1 MSEQQSR
8 TARIRA
14 LAKTD
19 EAAALAELKLFLTQT
34 FDIEVHDLQIN
45 YDQYSL
51 NSLNGFFRD
60 QKDRF
65 FFKFHQE
72 EGEEEMSGE
81 YYRADL
87 IAKAHL
93 PIDLPILTSVQ
104 PGEQILV
111 YRRRDDKRF
120 SDVLRELDA
129 EHDEKKAAIA
139 DLAERQLNEK
149 ILTVAMNSLHPVT
162 KEQVANEPIHRLF
175 YERLIDIKTREAP
188 GGRLKKFYI
197 DQMFAFPGAT
207 LSWAELS
214 SATLVLNGQ
223 TMSSTIGDIFD
234 QAIENLNPDQ
244 LANAGG
250 VVAHGDAHN
259 ANVWF
264 ENTNGEAHLSY
275 FDPAFAGEHFPSLL
289 AEAKA
294 TFHNIF
300 AHPFWLYDPQIAA
313 DRFHAHVSFEEGVLA
328 IETDWAL
335 TPVRER
341 LLRAKAEA
349 FWQPFLVHL
358 KNGGLLPENWEA
370 TLRSALAMS
379 PALVMNLRGN
389 VDRHNPTSSAIGFY
403 VTALV
408 GSQPVSG
415 DNVVT
420 EFINAIDPD
429 KQNMGVV

>member
-1 MSEQQSR
+1 MSELQSR
-8 TARIRA
+8 TARIRE
-14 LAKTD
+14 LAKSD
-19 EAAALAELKLFLTQT
+19 EAAALVELRLFLIET

-45 YDQYSL
+45 HDQYSL
-51 NSLNGFFRD
+51 NSLNGFFRGST
-60 QKDRF
+60 DRF

-87 IAKAHL
+87 IAKANL
-93 PIDLPILTSVQ
+93 PIDLPVLTSVQ

-111 YRRRDDKRF
+111 YRRRDDRRF
-120 SDVLRELDA
+120 SDVLRELDD
-129 EHDEKKAAIA
+129 EHDEKGAAIA

-149 ILTVAMNSLHPVT
+149 ILTVAKNSLHPVT
-162 KEQVANEPIHRLF
+162 RDQVSNEPIHRLF

-188 GGRLKKFYI
+188 GGRFKKFYI
-197 DQMFAFPGAT
+197 DQTFAFPGAT
-207 LSWAELS
+207 LSWAEL
-214 SATLVLNGQ
+214 ADAKLVLNGQ
-223 TMSSTIGDIFD
+223 AMMSTIGNIFD
-234 QAIENLNPDQ
+234 NALENLHPAH

-264 ENTNGEAHLSY
+264 ETGDGEAKLSY

-300 AHPFWLYDPQIAA
+300 AHPFWLYDPQVAA
-313 DRFHAHVSFEEGVLA
+313 DRFKARVSYEKGLLA
-328 IETDWAL
+328 IDTDWAL

-349 FWQPFLVHL
+349 FWQPFLMHL
-358 KNGGLLPENWEA
+358 KNRDLLPENWEA

-389 VDRHNPTSSAIGFY
+389 VERHNPISSAIGFY

-408 GSQPVSG
+408 GSRPVSG

-420 EFINAIDPD
+420 EFLTAIDPD
-429 KQNMGVV
+429 KQI